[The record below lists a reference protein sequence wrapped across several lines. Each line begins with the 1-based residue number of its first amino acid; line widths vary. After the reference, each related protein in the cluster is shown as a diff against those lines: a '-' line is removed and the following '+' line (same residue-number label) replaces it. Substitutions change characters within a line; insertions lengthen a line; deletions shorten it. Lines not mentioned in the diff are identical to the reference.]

1 MSDCSECT
9 WFEMFIATLCR
20 AVSFVLGVVPF
31 DLYQQLL
38 NLRYLRRQSNCRRL
52 ELYKSCVNDLIIAPS
67 IFWIIPY
74 NLLISKTQWTDMRIS
89 CAGNA
94 KSAAIS

>member
-1 MSDCSECT
+1 
-9 WFEMFIATLCR
+9 MFIATLCR

-52 ELYKSCVNDLIIAPS
+52 ELRKSCKRFDYCAFDGYLDFLDNPIQS
-67 IFWIIPY
+67 PY
-74 NLLISKTQWTDMRIS
+74 KQNSMDGYAHFLR
-89 CAGNA
+89 
-94 KSAAIS
+94 